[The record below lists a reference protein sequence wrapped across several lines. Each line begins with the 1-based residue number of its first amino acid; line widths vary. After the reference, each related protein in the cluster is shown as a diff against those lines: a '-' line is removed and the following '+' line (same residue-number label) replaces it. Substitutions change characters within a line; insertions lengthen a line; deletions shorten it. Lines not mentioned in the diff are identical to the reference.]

1 MTRGEVGRWMNLLR
15 QDSRGKQEPS
25 AEGANQR
32 TLLLSTIDNIK
43 TLDNNSLKV
52 ANIRLISCRVCA

>member
-1 MTRGEVGRWMNLLR
+1 MDESLR

-52 ANIRLISCRVCA
+52 A